1 MSFILTLKDMPE
13 GVFSVVDKDTGDH
26 VIPIF
31 DDRDDCE
38 RYAEQ
43 LSSSESQLD
52 LQMIQ
57 IEKQLI
63 VFACE
68 QREQRYAIITID
80 DFIIPPD
87 DLT

>member
-26 VIPIF
+26 
-31 DDRDDCE
+31 
-38 RYAEQ
+38 
-43 LSSSESQLD
+43 
-52 LQMIQ
+52 
-57 IEKQLI
+57 
-63 VFACE
+63 
-68 QREQRYAIITID
+68 AIITID